1 MHAAAAVT
9 TAAKSADGTQRDV
22 TQWVLVHWLA
32 FETTKYSPREFTA
45 RRQEEIYGKDM
56 STERKAQLTKTVE
69 YLTPLFALAPPS
81 AWSPQLLK

>member
-1 MHAAAAVT
+1 VHPAASFT
-9 TAAKSADGTQRDV
+9 TAAKSADSPQRDI

-32 FETTKYSPREFTA
+32 FEATKYSPREFTA
-45 RRQEEIYGKDM
+45 KRQEELYGKDM
-56 STERKAQLTKTVE
+56 STERQEQLAKTVQ